1 MTGRIVFL
9 SRAFSSSR
17 KQHVYLRKVCEDYM
31 NKLVDVC
38 KSSAKDDTKE
48 QAYGKAHFEECPGE
62 LYNHKP
68 NKEESV
74 AMLPACLQGYHE
86 VIWKV
91 VTESSLQKRHCRPT
105 CVPAKIKLKF
115 AKVTFHTAK
124 NRRKWVKKLL
134 STTMCMQ
141 IDKSMQLTTYHHTS
155 CLSLHLYIQVQFMYA
170 CFCPTSVCGVLVFG
184 SVYPVRLLASS
195 FRARCVTQLCHTPS
209 FTYTTLP
216 GDIHLRFA
224 WQAWH
229 FQTSPHSVCVAGVT
243 LVALGWLWWRAWVP
257 LVAGDAAAGVA
268 LPDIHTLC
276 AWHGTY
282 GTGLAPV
289 ARLGAAGR
297 RWRCGRRGT
306 SRHPHFVCVAWHLWH
321 RAGSCGAL
329 GHRWSPVT
337 LRHFAWQA

>member
-1 MTGRIVFL
+1 
-9 SRAFSSSR
+9 
-17 KQHVYLRKVCEDYM
+17 
-31 NKLVDVC
+31 
-38 KSSAKDDTKE
+38 
-48 QAYGKAHFEECPGE
+48 
-62 LYNHKP
+62 
-68 NKEESV
+68 
-74 AMLPACLQGYHE
+74 
-86 VIWKV
+86 
-91 VTESSLQKRHCRPT
+91 
-105 CVPAKIKLKF
+105 
-115 AKVTFHTAK
+115 
-124 NRRKWVKKLL
+124 
-134 STTMCMQ
+134 MQ

-170 CFCPTSVCGVLVFG
+170 CFCPTSLCGVLVFG

-243 LVALGWLWWRAWVP
+243 LVALGWLWWRAWAP
-257 LVAGDAAAGVA
+257 LVTGDAAAGVA

-276 AWHGTY
+276 AWHGTC

-297 RWRCGRRGT
+297 RWRRGTLHGRRSTWWHPCFSCVAGVALGDIHAVVASRARHFQISTFSLRGRRGAW
-306 SRHPHFVCVAWHLWH
+306 RHPPSLGMAGVALGDIDLRLAWQGGTYGTGLGLVARLVAVSRPWRRGTLRGRRGAWRHRPSFWRGRRGFWRHPPSFCVAVVSVGTKQ
-321 RAGSCGAL
+321 RAMCSGCVKWTAL
-329 GHRWSPVT
+329 
-337 LRHFAWQA
+337 